1 MKFKNEI
8 GLFDHTQMEIKEQL
22 QANTYIES
30 DCIVLELGARYGTV
44 SCVINKKL
52 SHPLNQVVVEPDE
65 RVWKVLEENMI
76 QNECNFHIVKGF
88 VSNTPMNLINHTN
101 DLYATT
107 SIKSVSSSIKSY
119 TLNEIETMYN
129 LKFNTLVADCEG
141 FLEQFFDENP
151 HFYEQL
157 NLVMFEKDFPDKCDY
172 NKIKEKL
179 LLHEFECIETGFQE
193 VWKRPQK
200 NNLEQK

>member
-1 MKFKNEI
+1 MHFKNEF
-8 GLFDHTQMEIKEQL
+8 GYFFNHRKLEAKEQL
-22 QANTYIES
+22 QANTYIEPH
-30 DCIVLELGARYGTV
+30 CIVLELGARYGTV
-44 SCVINKKL
+44 SCAINKKL
-52 SHPLNQVVVEPDE
+52 SKPLNQVVVEPDE
-65 RVWKVLEENMI
+65 RVWKVLEENMKL
-76 QNECNFHIVKGF
+76 NDCNFHIVKGF
-88 VSNTPMNLINHTN
+88 VSNTSMNLINHTD

-107 SIKSVSSSIKSY
+107 SIKSISSSIKSY

-172 NKIKEKL
+172 NKIKAKL
-179 LLHEFECIETGFQE
+179 SLQGFECIETGFQE
-193 VWKRPQK
+193 VWKRVQK
-200 NNLEQK
+200 KNK

>member
-1 MKFKNEI
+1 MKFKNEF
-8 GLFDHTQMEIKEQL
+8 GFFDHTRMEIKEQL
-22 QANTYIES
+22 QANTHIEP

-88 VSNTPMNLINHTN
+88 VSNTPMNLINDAT
-101 DLYATT
+101 DPYATT

-157 NLVMFEKDFPDKCDY
+157 NLVMFEKDYPEKCDY
-172 NKIKEKL
+172 DKIKTKL
-179 LLHEFECIETGFQE
+179 LQYGFECIETGFQE
-193 VWKRPQK
+193 VWRRVQTKK
-200 NNLEQK
+200 